1 MKWFSSLS
9 IRWKLQ
15 IYFIAVTIVTTIYNR
30 LLAAHELQKM
40 VDIASKNQVSQTVIQ
55 MMVDQRNHYLTNSIW
70 ESGIEFAIQ
79 FFVIAFLASFFVK
92 PIQRLC
98 HSLQQVE
105 KGDLTHHI
113 EISAD
118 DEIGVLEKTF
128 NSVLKRFNSVLGQ
141 VEDNGQHMN
150 QSAIQV
156 TTISHEISR
165 VGHQQEE
172 RSIEVTVAMMELHM
186 LSEKVQK
193 QAGKATEYSKQVE
206 SLAQEGIA
214 SVNVNVGAMD
224 DTMNEVNRASQQIQ
238 ELEQS
243 AQKIHEI
250 VSTILEISAQT
261 NLLAL
266 NAAIEAARAG
276 EYGRGFAVVADEV
289 RKLAVRTSNSA
300 GEVGGIISQLSDK
313 VLQVTNAMSVVVDKV
328 AETQADTGST
338 AKTIEQMASNSVETA
353 QANMAIADACQEQLN
368 NFQQLQT
375 TLQMLFSTL
384 KENSTKVE
392 ATATI
397 GENLRHISGNLN
409 ELMGEFKFAHHITS
423 NALQDER
430 RRVPR
435 ADKSLML
442 ELRQGPELRKAIT
455 RDFSMTGMSF
465 GVSQRLN
472 KDAPIEVT
480 FHMPCDDVQ
489 QYGMQPPVQIKARVA
504 WQREEAGKQLCA
516 LEFVDIS
523 PAARQQ
529 VKDCFAYFNQ
539 SAEFAK

>member
-15 IYFIAVTIVTTIYNR
+15 IYFFAVTIVTTIYNR
-30 LLAAHELQKM
+30 VLAAHELQKM
-40 VDIASKNQVSQTVIQ
+40 VDIAKASGVSETVIQ
-55 MMVDQRNHYLTNSIW
+55 QLADNRSHYILSSVW
-70 ESGIEFAIQ
+70 ESGLEFLVQ
-79 FFVIAFLASFFVK
+79 FFVIAFVASLFVK

-113 EISAD
+113 ETTSH
-118 DEIGVLEKTF
+118 DEIGVLEKIF
-128 NSVLKRFNSVLGQ
+128 NSVLERFNTVLGQ
-141 VEDNGQHMN
+141 VEDNSQHMN

-186 LSEKVQK
+186 LSERVQK

-224 DTMNEVNRASQQIQ
+224 DTMSEVNHASQQIQ

-243 AQKIHEI
+243 AQKIHDI

-300 GEVGGIISQLSDK
+300 GEVGGIINQLSDK
-313 VLQVTNAMSVVVDKV
+313 VLQVTKAMSVVVDKV
-328 AETQADTGST
+328 VTTQTDTSKT
-338 AKTIEQMASNSVETA
+338 AQTIQQMANNSVETA

-397 GENLRHISGNLN
+397 GENLRGISGKLN
-409 ELMGEFKFAHHITS
+409 DLMADFKFAHYAAS

-430 RRVPR
+430 RTVPR
-435 ADKSLML
+435 TDKSLML

-480 FHMPCDDVQ
+480 FHMPCDDVD
-489 QYGMQPPVQIKARVA
+489 QYGKQPPVQIKARVA
-504 WQREEAGKQLCA
+504 WQREEGGKQLCA

-529 VKDCFAYFNQ
+529 VKECFAYFNQ
-539 SAEFAK
+539 SAEFSK

>member
-15 IYFIAVTIVTTIYNR
+15 IYFFAVTIVTTIYNR

-40 VDIASKNQVSQTVIQ
+40 VDIAKASGVSDAVIKQ
-55 MMVDQRNHYLTNSIW
+55 FADNRSQYILNSFW
-70 ESGIEFAIQ
+70 ETGIEFFVQ
-79 FFVIAFLASFFVK
+79 FFVIAFVASLFVK

-98 HSLQQVE
+98 HSLQQAE

-113 EISAD
+113 ED
-118 DEIGVLEKTF
+118 DSHDELGVLGKVF
-128 NSVLKRFNSVLGQ
+128 NSVLKRFNTVLGQ
-141 VEDNGQHMN
+141 VENNGQHMN

-172 RSIEVTVAMMELHM
+172 RSIEVTMAMMELHM

-193 QAGKATEYSKQVE
+193 QAGKATEYSRQVE
-206 SLAQEGIA
+206 ALAQEGIA

-224 DTMNEVNRASQQIQ
+224 DTVNEVNRASQQIQ

-243 AQKIHEI
+243 AQKIHDI

-313 VLQVTNAMSVVVDKV
+313 VLQVTKAMSVVVDKV
-328 AETQADTGST
+328 AATQADTGKT
-338 AKTIEQMASNSVETA
+338 AQTIEQMASNSVQTA

-397 GENLRHISGNLN
+397 GENLRGISGKLN
-409 ELMGEFKFAHHITS
+409 DLMADFKFAHHVVS
-423 NALQDER
+423 YASQDER
-430 RRVPR
+430 RAVPR

-465 GVSQRLN
+465 GVSRRLN
-472 KDAPIEVT
+472 NNAPIEVT
-480 FHMPCDDVQ
+480 FHMPCDDVD

-504 WQREEAGKQLCA
+504 WQREEGDKQLCA

-523 PAARQQ
+523 PEARQQ
-529 VKDCFAYFNQ
+529 IKACFAYFNQ
-539 SAEFAK
+539 PAEFSA